1 MDQVVD
7 AVVVKHFVV
16 PVRPFFRLHREEE
29 GDIVDAIGVKHFVVP
44 VRTFIGLH
52 TGPRRE
58 EEGDIN
64 LRYYTRLHTQPYTAN
79 NPLLAP

>member
-1 MDQVVD
+1 MSNTSLFQ
-7 AVVVKHFVV
+7 FG
-16 PVRPFFRLHREEE
+16 PFIGVHREEE